1 MKSTGFV
8 WDEKYVWFDSR
19 TYSDWL
25 PPEAFFQPMP
35 SPETA
40 EGKRRFKN
48 LLDATGLSQKFV
60 MIPSRLAEVREIER
74 VHDRAYIDRIKAL
87 SDDCGGDAG
96 EETPFGKGGYDIAL
110 LAAGGAMNAAH
121 AVATGEVDNAYALVR
136 PPGHH
141 AEKDLGRGYCIFA
154 NTALAALHAQRDH
167 GLERIAIIDWDVHH
181 GNGTEHAFYDN
192 PSVLTISLHQDR
204 CYPPESGGVE
214 DNGTGAGTGT
224 NINIPLPPGGGIGSY
239 GLAFS
244 DVVIPA
250 LDRFEPHMI
259 IVASGLDANRYDI
272 NARMNLCSQDYAN
285 LTRQLMD
292 AADRH
297 CGGKLLMIHE
307 GGYSDQYTPYCGLR
321 IVETLSGL
329 DAGVDDSM
337 VGGGPWTDLHDH
349 ERELIA
355 TSAALVA
362 KVPTP

>member
-1 MKSTGFV
+1 MTRTGFV

-19 TYSDWL
+19 TYADWL

-35 SPETA
+35 SPETP

-48 LLDATGLSQKFV
+48 LLDATGLFDQLV
-60 MIPSRLAEVREIER
+60 RIPSRLATVEEIER

-96 EETPFGKGGYDIAL
+96 EETPFGKGGYEIAL
-110 LAAGGAMNAAH
+110 LSAGGAMNAAA

-141 AEKDLGRGYCIFA
+141 AERALGRGYCIFG

-181 GNGTEHAFYDN
+181 GNGTEHAFYED
-192 PSVLTISLHQDR
+192 PTVLTISLHQDR

-214 DNGTGAGTGT
+214 DNGAGAGAGA
-224 NINIPLPPGGGIGSY
+224 NINVPLPPGGGIGPY
-239 GLAFS
+239 GLAFR
-244 DVVIPA
+244 DVVLPA
-250 LDRFEPHMI
+250 LDRFQPSMI

-272 NARMNLCSQDYAN
+272 NARMNLCAQDYGD

-292 AADRH
+292 AAGRL
-297 CGGKLLMIHE
+297 CGGRLLMIHE

-321 IVETLSGL
+321 IVEALSGL
-329 DAGVDDSM
+329 QSGVNDAA
-337 VGGGPWTDLHDH
+337 VGGGPAPDLHDH
-349 ERELIA
+349 ERAMIAASAEL
-355 TSAALVA
+355 VER
-362 KVPTP
+362 VPTP

>member
-1 MKSTGFV
+1 
-8 WDEKYVWFDSR
+8 
-19 TYSDWL
+19 
-25 PPEAFFQPMP
+25 
-35 SPETA
+35 
-40 EGKRRFKN
+40 
-48 LLDATGLSQKFV
+48 
-60 MIPSRLAEVREIER
+60 
-74 VHDRAYIDRIKAL
+74 
-87 SDDCGGDAG
+87 
-96 EETPFGKGGYDIAL
+96 
-110 LAAGGAMNAAH
+110 
-121 AVATGEVDNAYALVR
+121 VATGAVDNAYALVR

-167 GLERIAIIDWDVHH
+167 GLERIAIVDWDVHH

-204 CYPPESGGVE
+204 CYPPESGGAE

-250 LDRFEPHMI
+250 IDRFQPHMI

-329 DAGVDDSM
+329 TSGVDDSA

-349 ERELIA
+349 ERAMIA
-355 TSAALVA
+355 QSAALVA